1 MTRAVE
7 ITVTGRVQGVA
18 FRYYAQEQAHRLGVT
33 GWVRNEPDGAVAVHV
48 EGDDD
53 AVDAMVAWCG
63 EGPSY
68 ARVVGVAVR
77 PAEATGAR
85 GFEVLG

>member
-18 FRYYAQEQAHRLGVT
+18 FRHYAQGQACRLGVT
-33 GWVRNEPDGAVAVHV
+33 GWVRNEPDGSVAAHL
-48 EGDDD
+48 EGDDA

-63 EGPSY
+63 QGPSY
-68 ARVVGVAVR
+68 ARVAGVDVR
-77 PAEATGAR
+77 PSEVTGAR
-85 GFEVLG
+85 GFEVRG